1 MYRSAAVF
9 FSILL
14 ASLCSA
20 AETPVRYI
28 RDWMAVPLHATA
40 EPDSKTVHSG
50 LVSGTAVTVLEGGE
64 TNSEYSRVR
73 TAQGVVGW
81 IATRYLTPEPVA
93 RVQLEKANAE
103 LEELRKLKSQ
113 LAALPADMRTTTQQV
128 LDLRGENARLQAEL
142 SDSRKTPTEAAQLS
156 AENTR
161 LKADNAALEQRLT
174 GLNAE
179 IKSLH
184 ASGERTQFRDGA
196 LAVVVGML
204 IALVVRR
211 FWPKKRSEWS

>member
-1 MYRSAAVF
+1 MSRFIAVF

-14 ASLCSA
+14 ASVGSRA
-20 AETPVRYI
+20 DEPIRYV

-40 EPDSKTVHSG
+40 DPNSKTVHNG
-50 LVSGTAVTVLEGGE
+50 LVSGTQVTVLEGDAG
-64 TNSEYSRVR
+64 SEFSRVR
-73 TAQGVVGW
+73 TSQGTIGW

-93 RVQLEKANAE
+93 RLQLEKANAE

-113 LAALPADMRTTTQQV
+113 LAALPPDMRATTQQV

-142 SDSRKTPTEAAQLS
+142 NDSRKTPSEAAQLS

-161 LKADNAALEQRLT
+161 LKADNAALEQRLA

-184 ASGERTQFRDGA
+184 ATSERTQFRDGA

-204 IALVVRR
+204 VAVGARR
-211 FWPKKRSEWS
+211 LWPKKKSEWS